1 MSDAHERSEPASQR
15 RLTRARDEGRW
26 PQSALVAS
34 CLVLTLGAIPVL
46 LAMRSSVGWIALWRE
61 AARLAALSARHES
74 VNQLLDLARAAFG
87 GWSGWLILFAA
98 ALAAIGSSF
107 VASATS
113 GALGFTV
120 AMLRP
125 QLSRISWSEGIRQL
139 VNADAVAHS
148 VTALVGIALMLWCA
162 LPAVETL
169 ERLAAGHMSLGV
181 IVQQLGRVIVALWW
195 RFVIAFGAL
204 GALDLW
210 RVRRRAFAA
219 LRMTPREVRDE
230 RAELEGKPEVRARR
244 RAEGL
249 RRARNVQVSAI
260 RSATA
265 VLANPNHVAVALR
278 YAPPR
283 VDVPIVVSRGADL
296 AAVLVRAV
304 AVAHDVPIVES
315 PELAR
320 ALFVRVSIGEPIPED
335 CFAAVAAVF
344 AWLLQTRGVLRGAGD
359 T

>member
-1 MSDAHERSEPASQR
+1 
-15 RLTRARDEGRW
+15 
-26 PQSALVAS
+26 
-34 CLVLTLGAIPVL
+34 
-46 LAMRSSVGWIALWRE
+46 
-61 AARLAALSARHES
+61 
-74 VNQLLDLARAAFG
+74 
-87 GWSGWLILFAA
+87 
-98 ALAAIGSSF
+98 
-107 VASATS
+107 
-113 GALGFTV
+113 
-120 AMLRP
+120 
-125 QLSRISWSEGIRQL
+125 
-139 VNADAVAHS
+139 
-148 VTALVGIALMLWCA
+148 
-162 LPAVETL
+162 
-169 ERLAAGHMSLGV
+169 
-181 IVQQLGRVIVALWW
+181 
-195 RFVIAFGAL
+195 
-204 GALDLW
+204 
-210 RVRRRAFAA
+210 
-219 LRMTPREVRDE
+219 MTPREVRDE